1 MRPAASR
8 FAPAIRSMEE
18 EAKTLTAAPATGPS
32 GRVGIEDAQLK
43 RKAMYWLFWLFLV
56 GSLLLSVTHTVLS

>member
-1 MRPAASR
+1 MK
-8 FAPAIRSMEE
+8 E